1 LSGLLR
7 KIALGLTVGA
17 GLLGYFVYP
26 ATPAPDAFPGAVGY
40 GKAAAG
46 GRGGAVFQ
54 VTNLNNS
61 GVGSLR
67 ACVEATGPRTCVF
80 RVGGTI
86 SLTSSLSITGARSFL
101 TIAGQTAPGGGI
113 TVSIGPAVPS
123 GSRHG
128 IIISGTDV
136 IIRHLRVR
144 MQYPSFALVP
154 NADALA
160 VVTGG
165 NRLYFDHMSLSWA
178 TDENFNL
185 FANWLNV
192 TLANSILGEGLDDHS
207 KCMLTGDNNTV
218 AQNMTIYRNLCIT
231 NRDRN
236 PNLNSIGG
244 SCQDIINN
252 VLYNPASEFG
262 EIFSQF
268 ADSNGDGTPSNWV
281 GNYFKAGPATVSST
295 FAIFWNNAN
304 SAPNGPLIYETGSV
318 LYAPAGKTVTLM
330 NAATNAH
337 RVQDPVCGQLSATA
351 TDANTAYDNV
361 RAYSGAWPRDS
372 QDTTYLNQL
381 GARGVNGT
389 GPSSIPEA
397 PGTLP
402 TIANGSPYTDADAD
416 GMDDTWE
423 TARGLSPS
431 NAADRNTDRNG
442 DGYTNLEE
450 FLQDKHLELI
460 GQEEDTGDPCFG
472 SLPSLIVPARDGD
485 WTDRPHHKPA
495 NPC

>member
-144 MQYPSFALVP
+144 MQYPCGDPCTVT

-160 VVTGG
+160 VVPPG

-185 FANWLNV
+185 YSDWQNV
-192 TLANSILGEGLDDHS
+192 TLANSILAEGLDDHS
-207 KCMLTGDNNTV
+207 KCMLTGDDGTIV
-218 AQNMTIYRNLCIT
+218 QHMTIYRNLCIT
-231 NRDRN
+231 NNDRN
-236 PNLNSIGG
+236 PNLNSPGG

-252 VLYNPASEFG
+252 IFYNPRSEFG

-268 ADSNGDGTPSNWV
+268 GSTGTTSNWV

-295 FAIFWNNAN
+295 IAIFWNNAG
-304 SAPNGPLIYETGSV
+304 AGGRTPQIYETGSV
-318 LYAPAGKTVTLM
+318 LYAPSGKTITLM
-330 NAATNAH
+330 NAATNAN
-337 RVQDPVCGQLSATA
+337 RVPDPVCGQLSVTA

-361 RAYSGAWPRDS
+361 IDFAGAWPRDS
-372 QDTTYLNQL
+372 QDTTYLGQV
-381 GARGVNGT
+381 GGRGSNGT
-389 GPSSIPEA
+389 GPTSILTNPR
-397 PGTLP
+397 TLP

-472 SLPSLIVPARDGD
+472 SLPSLIVPVRDGD